1 MQFHRCLIHHLSSL
15 SVGLSNGG
23 IQSGGS
29 VTLPRTS
36 ATREERLIKFSGIG
50 PVDETGMPIA
60 SRSVSPSI
68 LSEPLQSQNAFMLH
82 TFSELKIT
90 MKHMAILSCC
100 TLWMYKPAMH
110 ACILVITSLNQD

>member
-1 MQFHRCLIHHLSSL
+1 MQSHMCLSCHLSTL

-29 VTLPRTS
+29 ATFPRTS

-60 SRSVSPSI
+60 SRSVS
-68 LSEPLQSQNAFMLH
+68 LTQHTLTEPLQSQNAFMLH
-82 TFSELKIT
+82 TFSEMEIT
-90 MKHMAILSCC
+90 MKPMAILSCYTVC
-100 TLWMYKPAMH
+100 
-110 ACILVITSLNQD
+110 V